1 MKYLFLFTIGPVQ
14 SFIAQARKTQ
24 DLYAGSF
31 ILSHLC
37 RVAAEKART
46 VYNARI
52 VFPHLANE
60 ALINR
65 FLAVLEDGD
74 GERNLAMGRELERT
88 VRDTFRQMA
97 GKILVRMGVTCPPG
111 FLEHY
116 YDQVD
121 NLWQV
126 FWVFQEYP
134 EGAFAD
140 AYLKIE
146 QALGAIKNVKKFVSF
161 GQEPARKCSITG
173 EHNVLFFREGQKSRF
188 DPDFAVTLPTG
199 LPPKYLDEREKLGAV
214 AFIKR
219 CAGKYFSTDEFLGK
233 YPSFKF
239 IREFPS
245 TADIALMDVLHDARL
260 SPEKREKVNA
270 AALFELNNNKPLPS
284 NLSYLEQKETREAF
298 EKFQKHNIYLTPY
311 YALLLFDGDNMGR
324 WLAGD
329 YLKNGNDDLESF
341 QNSLSRQLGLFA
353 EAARRE
359 VLCEPAGR
367 TVYAGGDDF
376 LGLIN
381 IRHLF
386 AILRE
391 LRRRFDEIDLSHY
404 TNKKPT
410 FSAGVVVAH
419 WKTPLGEVLN
429 RARQMEQKAKELDG
443 GKDAFALAVL
453 KHSGE
458 IHEAVFKWR
467 NDGVYSVDLLAGLV
481 DRIAG
486 GGKYSKSKAVDPDTA
501 EQKFS
506 SNFIKVLNLELAKL
520 MDEDGYFLE
529 DGPVLAEVKR
539 LAARSCM
546 IRKKPDESPEEYKRR
561 KGREVEDFCKDIE
574 RLYYSSRNL
583 KNFLDALN
591 LADFL
596 AREVR

>member
-37 RVAAEKART
+37 RVAAERARID
-46 VYNARI
+46 YNARI
-52 VFPHLANE
+52 VFPHLDNE

-74 GERNLAMGRELERT
+74 RERNLAMGYDLEKA
-88 VRDTFRQMA
+88 VRDAFRQMA
-97 GKILVRMGVTCPPG
+97 GEILVRMKVNCPPG
-111 FLEHY
+111 FIQHY

-121 NLWQV
+121 NFWQI
-126 FWVFQEYP
+126 FWVFQEYQ

-140 AYLKIE
+140 SYLKIE

-161 GQEPARKCSITG
+161 EQEPARKCSITG
-173 EHNVLFFREGQKSRF
+173 EHNVLFYREGQKNGF
-188 DPDFAVTLPTG
+188 VPDFAVPLPAG

-219 CAGKYFSTDEFLGK
+219 CAEKYFSTSEFTGK
-233 YPSFKF
+233 YPSINF
-239 IREFPS
+239 IRDFPS
-245 TADIALMDVLHDARL
+245 TADIALMDVLYEHL
-260 SPEKREKVNA
+260 SAEKRELVNA
-270 AALFELNNNKPLPS
+270 AALFELKNNKPLPS
-284 NLSYLEQKETREAF
+284 HLSRPEQEETKNAFKEFLKNNFYLS
-298 EKFQKHNIYLTPY
+298 PY

-324 WLAGD
+324 WLAGN

-341 QNSLSRQLGLFA
+341 QNNLSRQLGLFA
-353 EAARRE
+353 EAARSE
-359 VLCEPAGR
+359 VLREPAGR

-391 LRRRFDEIDLSHY
+391 LRRRFDEVDLSRY
-404 TNKKPT
+404 TDQRLT

-419 WKTPLGEVLN
+419 WKTPLGEVLG
-429 RARQMEQKAKELDG
+429 RARQMEQKAKKLD
-443 GKDAFALAVL
+443 GKDALALAVL

-458 IHEAVFKWR
+458 IHEAVFNWR
-467 NDGVYSVDLLAGLV
+467 GDGAYSVDLLAGLV
-481 DRIAG
+481 NGITG
-486 GGKYSKSKAVDPDTA
+486 SEKYSKSKAIDPVTT

-506 SNFIKVLNLELAKL
+506 SNFIKILSLELAKL
-520 MDEDGYFLE
+520 MDEDGYFFE
-529 DGPVLAEVKR
+529 DGPVLAEIKR
-539 LAARSCM
+539 LVARSCM
-546 IRKKPDESPEEYKRR
+546 IGKSPDESPDAYKRR
-561 KGREVEDFCKDIE
+561 KGREAEVFYKDIV
-574 RLYYSSRNL
+574 SNHF
-583 KNFLDALN
+583 KLD
-591 LADFL
+591 
-596 AREVR
+596 

>member
-1 MKYLFLFTIGPVQ
+1 MKYLFLFTISPVQ
-14 SFIAQARKTQ
+14 AFIAQARKTQ

-46 VYNARI
+46 AYNARI
-52 VFPHLANE
+52 VFPHLDNE

-65 FLAVLEDGD
+65 FLAVVDDSNREK
-74 GERNLAMGRELERT
+74 NLAMGRDVEET
-88 VRDTFRQMA
+88 VRDTLRQMA
-97 GKILVRMGVTCPPG
+97 EEILVRMKISCSPS
-111 FLEHY
+111 FIQHY
-116 YDQVD
+116 YNQVE
-121 NLWQV
+121 NFWQI

-140 AYLKIE
+140 SYVKIE
-146 QALGAIKNVKKFVSF
+146 QALGAIKNVKKFASF
-161 GQEPARKCSITG
+161 EQEPARKCSITG
-173 EHNVLFFREGQKSRF
+173 EHNVLFYREGQKNRF
-188 DPDFAVTLPTG
+188 DPDFAISLPAE
-199 LPPKYLDEREKLGAV
+199 LPPKYLDEREKLGAI

-219 CAGKYFSTDEFLGK
+219 CAGKYFLTDEFFRK
-233 YPSFKF
+233 YPSIKF
-239 IREFPS
+239 IEEFPS
-245 TADIALMDVLHDARL
+245 TADIALMDVLYEHL
-260 SPEKREKVNA
+260 LPEKRKLVNA
-270 AALFELNNNKPLPS
+270 AALFELKNNRPLPS
-284 NLSYLEQKETREAF
+284 NLSYLEQKETKKAF
-298 EKFQKHNIYLTPY
+298 EKFQKDNIYLTPY

-329 YLKNGNDDLESF
+329 YLNNGNNNLESF
-341 QNSLSRQLGLFA
+341 QNNLSRQLGLFA
-353 EAARRE
+353 EAARNE

-386 AILRE
+386 AILKE
-391 LRRRFDEIDLSHY
+391 LRRRFDEVDLSRY
-404 TNKKPT
+404 TDHRIT

-419 WKTPLGEVLN
+419 WKTPLGEVLS
-429 RARQMEQKAKELDG
+429 RARQMEQKAKGPDG
-443 GKDAFALAVL
+443 GKDALALAVL

-458 IHEAVFKWR
+458 IHEAVFKWK

-481 DRIAG
+481 DKIASSR
-486 GGKYSKSKAVDPDTA
+486 KYSKNKANDPDTD

-506 SNFIKVLNLELAKL
+506 SSFIKVLNLELAKL

-529 DGPVLAEVKR
+529 DGPVLAEIKR
-539 LAARSCM
+539 LVARSCM
-546 IRKKPDESPEEYKRR
+546 IKRRPGESPEAYKRR
-561 KGREVEDFCKDIE
+561 KEQEVKNFYNDIE
-574 RLYYSSRNL
+574 RLYYSSNNL

-591 LADFL
+591 LVDFL